1 MHRINFSCRRRQRI
15 AISKKAQGTTY
26 CHYSR
31 LAGNCQ
37 LTPARP
43 AQCTH
48 TYNNAIQTGQGQGN
62 TAAAAETTRPAP
74 SYTYRPCTDSA
85 AWLVCDAM
93 TGFRGLRRCD
103 VARWPKL
110 TAGSWNAGQPATTN
124 GHLSPVRSICSCCC
138 CQRLGGDRENMLHM
152 IENASLEEALMV
164 EGHMLVT
171 MPWTACLATWLP
183 AARPSHRSEANSSM
197 AGKKNHAVQQKPAPV

>member
-1 MHRINFSCRRRQRI
+1 MKLHRVALQR
-15 AISKKAQGTTY
+15 ALEISASHKLFMQKDSASRYQKKHNALLPLLY
-26 CHYSR
+26 R

-48 TYNNAIQTGQGQGN
+48 TYNNAVQTGQGQGN
-62 TAAAAETTRPAP
+62 TAAAAEMTRPTP

-103 VARWPKL
+103 VARWAIDRGKSER
-110 TAGSWNAGQPATTN
+110 GSARNNERPSIACAVYLQLLLLPAPRR
-124 GHLSPVRSICSCCC
+124 GPRKYVAH
-138 CQRLGGDRENMLHM
+138 DRERF
-152 IENASLEEALMV
+152 I
-164 EGHMLVT
+164 GRG
-171 MPWTACLATWLP
+171 
-183 AARPSHRSEANSSM
+183 ARRSC
-197 AGKKNHAVQQKPAPV
+197 